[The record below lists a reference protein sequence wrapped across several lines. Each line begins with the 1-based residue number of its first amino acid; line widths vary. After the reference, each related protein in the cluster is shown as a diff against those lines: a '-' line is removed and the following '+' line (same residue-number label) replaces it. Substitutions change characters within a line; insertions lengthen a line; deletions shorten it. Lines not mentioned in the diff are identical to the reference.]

1 MGICPLCP
9 VERDDGFFR
18 EHAEWN
24 TLGDRLTRTFGE
36 LYQSDDTTWRALL
49 HISPHVRR
57 QQSTKDI
64 TMRRTVNM
72 VVLAS
77 LMWILAGVNLAR
89 ANWSPPDCPRQ
100 CMCSARVVFPLYEQ
114 LRTVECFRPSES
126 VQFPPDTQ
134 SINAEFSPLRQ
145 NLPEDMF
152 QGLNELVSLKLTAR
166 ITKVPHGL
174 FRNLT
179 RLRVLWI
186 REFQVRY
193 LPIGIF
199 DSLRELEQ
207 VWIEETTITLLR
219 GNTFSNQN
227 KLMFVHLNNN
237 QLSRLPVNLF
247 SNQPALTLL
256 HLQWNPFQTLD
267 YRVFTWMTEL
277 RELGVD
283 SYHMT
288 SWLPNLMN
296 LPKGHFENLEILVT
310 FLLNEDHYDSTRVE
324 WDTMV
329 YSRDPPQ
336 WYFGE
341 CPPDSCAFGA
351 CRISYQTPEC
361 DGIMAAGILLPLS
374 LMAFLGIVLLLVLVR
389 HRLKCRS
396 GSG

>member
-1 MGICPLCP
+1 M
-9 VERDDGFFR
+9 
-18 EHAEWN
+18 W
-24 TLGDRLTRTFGE
+24 
-36 LYQSDDTTWRALL
+36 
-49 HISPHVRR
+49 
-57 QQSTKDI
+57 
-64 TMRRTVNM
+64 RTVN
-72 VVLAS
+72 VVMLANF
-77 LMWILAGVNLAR
+77 LGILTAVNLAM
-89 ANWSPPDCPRQ
+89 AAWNPPDCPRQ

-114 LRTVECFRPSES
+114 LRTVECFRPSET

-145 NLPEDMF
+145 VLPADMF
-152 QGLNELVSLKLTAR
+152 QGLDELVSLKLTAR
-166 ITKVPHGL
+166 ITTVPQDL

-186 REFQVRY
+186 REFRVLH

-207 VWIEETTITLLR
+207 IWIEETTITRLR
-219 GNTFSNQN
+219 GNTFSNLN

-237 QLSRLPVNLF
+237 QLARLPVNLF

-256 HLQWNPFQTLD
+256 HLQWNPFQSVD

-296 LPKGHFENLEILVT
+296 LPQGHFKNLEILVT
-310 FLLNEDHYDSTRVE
+310 FLLNEDRYDSTRIE

-329 YSRDPPQ
+329 YSRDQAQ

-341 CPPDSCAFGA
+341 CPPDACSFGA

-361 DGIMAAGILLPLS
+361 DGVMTAGILLPLS
-374 LMAFLGIVLLLVLVR
+374 LMALFGSIVLLLHLCR
-389 HRLKCRS
+389 HRLKCP
-396 GSG
+396 GSECTCAM